1 MKNDFDTVKDR
12 FASDGVNAPDDIN
25 EDMVLGQL
33 EGVEPVKVKKKKTGM
48 VLGITSAAVASVAV
62 ITAGAFLATNIFFS
76 RVQVGT
82 PVSVSGTAKLM
93 QFNTRDEVKKAVG
106 NAKKFQNNINSGER
120 YNVLDGD
127 VLEYGEKVFSAGS
140 ANGSAAGSAS
150 GLSGSSSSHNSTY
163 VQHTGVDEADNVKTD
178 SEYIYYLAPTSNGMK
193 HQIQIYRAA
202 QKDTEM
208 ISAVT
213 ELNDSNFREFYVNGD
228 RLVVLSEVYYSDSST
243 EASVY
248 DISDRSKPKLLDSF
262 CQSGNYVSS
271 RMIGDTLYLVSD
283 YYAYNDDDL
292 PETRNKNAT
301 PDEVPV
307 NCTYSVETPADS
319 RFLVVSSVDTQNG
332 AKALSTKS
340 ILGSAD
346 DVYLQQS
353 YQQLCFLLHTDKCQN
368 PDCKIQSQR
377 QPRRRGELLRQG

>member
-213 ELNDSNFREFYVNGD
+213 ELNDSNFREFYVLCKRRPSCCSFGG
-228 RLVVLSEVYYSDSST
+228 VL
-243 EASVY
+243 
-248 DISDRSKPKLLDSF
+248 F
-262 CQSGNYVSS
+262 
-271 RMIGDTLYLVSD
+271 
-283 YYAYNDDDL
+283 
-292 PETRNKNAT
+292 
-301 PDEVPV
+301 
-307 NCTYSVETPADS
+307 
-319 RFLVVSSVDTQNG
+319 RFLNRSVG
-332 AKALSTKS
+332 
-340 ILGSAD
+340 I
-346 DVYLQQS
+346 
-353 YQQLCFLLHTDKCQN
+353 
-368 PDCKIQSQR
+368 
-377 QPRRRGELLRQG
+377 

>member
-319 RFLVVSSVDTQNG
+319 RFLTTFTAIRITSMSTRQST
-332 AKALSTKS
+332 KRRITTELST
-340 ILGSAD
+340 A
-346 DVYLQQS
+346 
-353 YQQLCFLLHTDKCQN
+353 LLPTTH
-368 PDCKIQSQR
+368 R
-377 QPRRRGELLRQG
+377 QMSEPRL